1 VAQIELDRAR
11 ADAFPGGM
19 HRMDHL
25 LSNLFTSPDTGQLSQ
40 VISQTTGP
48 AFVLGAVAA
57 FVSILLGRMTAVMDR
72 IRHLNDIADDEEA
85 RLHLKSDIPRLRRR
99 LKLLNGAVRLAL
111 ASGVCTSLLLFVSF
125 ASAFLRLQHVYGAA
139 ALFFLAV
146 GFLGVALIR
155 FGQEVGLGISEA
167 DHYR

>member
-1 VAQIELDRAR
+1 
-11 ADAFPGGM
+11 
-19 HRMDHL
+19 MDHL
-25 LSNLFTSPDTGQLSQ
+25 INLFTSPDAGQLSQ
-40 VISQTTGP
+40 VISQATGP
-48 AFVLGAVAA
+48 AFVLGAVAG

-111 ASGVCTSLLLFVSF
+111 ASGVCTALLLFVSF
-125 ASAFLRLQHVYGAA
+125 GSAFLKLQHVFGAA
-139 ALFFLAV
+139 GLFFLAV
-146 GFLGVALIR
+146 GLLGVSLFR
-155 FGQEVGLGISEA
+155 FGQEVGIGISEA